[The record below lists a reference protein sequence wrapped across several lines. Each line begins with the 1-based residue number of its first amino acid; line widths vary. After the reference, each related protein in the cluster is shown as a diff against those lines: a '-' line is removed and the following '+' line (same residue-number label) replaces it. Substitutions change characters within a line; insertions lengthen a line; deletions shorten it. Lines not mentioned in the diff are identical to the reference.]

1 MKKVLFLLAFGL
13 FSFASAVSAQPRPP
27 ESTKETK
34 PAAEVK
40 PAPETFE
47 ARYEGGM
54 FGYEGKAHGTLK
66 FDDVNERLVFYG
78 EDKKEMFAIPYDAML
93 IISPSSKKVQ
103 SGTGRAIGA
112 VPVFGAG
119 LGGSLLKKTKNYMII
134 QFRDRDVDV
143 TGAANFLID
152 TNELLESVIQ
162 TLGKK
167 AEMKARGNA
176 FYRPAPPRKTEL

>member
-27 ESTKETK
+27 EKTSDAK
-34 PAAEVK
+34 PAADVK
-40 PAPETFE
+40 PAPESFE

-78 EDKKEMFAIPYDAML
+78 EDKKEMFAIPYETML
-93 IISPSSKKVQ
+93 IVSPSSKKVQ
-103 SGTGRAIGA
+103 SGTGRAISA

-119 LGGSLLKKTKNYMII
+119 IGGGLLKKTKNYMII
-134 QFRDRDVDV
+134 QFRDREVEV
-143 TGAANFLID
+143 TGTANFLID
-152 TNELLESVIQ
+152 TNELLESAIH

-176 FYRPAPPRKTEL
+176 YYRPAAPRKTDL